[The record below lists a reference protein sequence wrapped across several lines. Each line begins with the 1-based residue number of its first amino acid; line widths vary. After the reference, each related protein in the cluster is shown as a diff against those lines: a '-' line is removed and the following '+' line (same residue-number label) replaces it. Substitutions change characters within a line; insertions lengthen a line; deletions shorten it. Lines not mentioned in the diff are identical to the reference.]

1 VFKREK
7 KPEKLTEADIKKFQ
21 ELLLEKRAD
30 VLNSVNC
37 MEEQSLKKTKS
48 DLSNLPVHMA
58 DIGSDDFEV
67 QNTIGLMD
75 GERKILIEID
85 DAIRRIRDGTYG
97 ICEGSGE
104 PIKKERLE
112 AIPWTRYCVDC
123 ARLAEKGGAGRET
136 LFTELPY
143 GGEAG
148 DERDEDLGDSA
159 QQQGD

>member
-1 VFKREK
+1 
-7 KPEKLTEADIKKFQ
+7 
-21 ELLLEKRAD
+21 
-30 VLNSVNC
+30 
-37 MEEQSLKKTKS
+37 
-48 DLSNLPVHMA
+48 
-58 DIGSDDFEV
+58 
-67 QNTIGLMD
+67 LMD

-85 DAIRRIRDGTYG
+85 DAIRRIRDGAYG

-112 AIPWTRYCVDC
+112 AIPWARYCVDC